1 MKKALLI
8 YFQDFHT
15 VNDGGSLVNKR
26 NAEMVTQILG
36 KENVDFYFVNNTK
49 KRSLLSL
56 AFAAF
61 LFPFGYFNGLT
72 PSKLKSIIKMSNKY
86 DYILINTSLFGI
98 IAKKLKENG
107 YKGKVI
113 SFFHNIERYYYEAR
127 VSKMLPFRNIVINC
141 AAKNDEYSI
150 KHASISIGLCERDCN
165 ILQKEYGKEFD
176 AIVPVTFNDK
186 CEVKNYDLQI
196 LTNKRPKC
204 YFIGSNFPANSEGLL
219 WFVKNVLPHVDID
232 FKVIGK
238 DMDLL
243 KNSETCLKDITVL
256 SNVPDLSQYFEEA
269 DFMIFPIFSGSGMKV
284 KTCEALMYGKNIL
297 GSKESF
303 EGYELDTSSCGKLC
317 NTAKEYI
324 DTIKYFSENPVPRY
338 NVYSRSIFET
348 KYSNA
353 FALKVFRELF
363 R

>member
-8 YFQDFHT
+8 YFKDFN
-15 VNDGGSLVNKR
+15 VANDGGSLVNKR
-26 NAEMVTQILG
+26 NAEMAMQILG
-36 KENVDFYFVNNTK
+36 KENVDCYFINDNK
-49 KRSLLSL
+49 KRSVFSL
-56 AFAAF
+56 ISSAF

-72 PSKLKSIIKMSNKY
+72 PSKVKAIIKMSANY

-98 IAKKLKENG
+98 IAKKLKESG

-113 SFFHNIERYYYEAR
+113 SFFHNIEREYYEAR
-127 VSKMLPFRNIVINC
+127 VSKKLPFRNIVIDC

-150 KHASISIGLCERDCN
+150 MYANVSIGLCERDCN
-165 ILQKEYGKEFD
+165 ILRKEYGKKFD
-176 AIVPVTFNDK
+176 TIVPVTFDDK
-186 CEVKNYDLQI
+186 CDGRVCDKQI
-196 LTNKRPKC
+196 LTNQKPKC

-219 WFVKNVLPHVDID
+219 WFVKNVLPYVNVN
-232 FKVIGK
+232 FKVVGK

-243 KNSETCLKDITVL
+243 KNSEPCLKDVPVF
-256 SNVPDLSQYFEEA
+256 SNVPDLSKYFEEA

-317 NTAKEYI
+317 NTVKEYI